1 MVYQD
6 HINNI
11 CSVLSHFLHPQAA
24 TSPLQDM
31 ALGTHFKP
39 VLGDEKVQG
48 SSVRRVVFCSGKY
61 FYQLDKQRQKTSN
74 TDTAIVR
81 LEVSSTIY
89 SMIEL
94 IGCEAQQILK
104 GVYKAALFYVGQN
117 VALHP
122 LSCSMC

>member
-1 MVYQD
+1 M
-6 HINNI
+6 
-11 CSVLSHFLHPQAA
+11 
-24 TSPLQDM
+24 
-31 ALGTHFKP
+31 
-39 VLGDEKVQG
+39 QG